1 MPDTFFTG
9 PPHWGWYIVAYF
21 FIGGIAGGA
30 FVISSLLTLFGRAED
45 HPVVHLGYYLA
56 CAGALASGALLTLD
70 LTRPDRFW
78 HMLVQSHTGAP
89 MLKLWSPMSVG
100 AWGVLGFGFVATLA
114 AAGALAESGRPRFA
128 RFAPLARGAPGVLIA
143 GAGSLLGFFLAGYT
157 GVLLSVTNRPVWA
170 DSNFVGLLFLLSAA
184 SSGAA
189 ALILLGHWFGAVH
202 AATQRWLAQFDR
214 AALFLELVA
223 LMVFLVSLG
232 PVARVFV
239 SPWGA
244 LLLLGVFG
252 AGIAAPL
259 VLEARGEAAAR
270 GVRTAALVLSGSLIL
285 RIVIVFSSQQTY
297 VAGTGVVT
305 P

>member
-30 FVISSLLTLFGRAED
+30 FVISSLLTLFGRRED
-45 HPVVHLGYYLA
+45 RPVVHLGYYVA
-56 CAGALASGALLTLD
+56 CVGALASGALLTMD

-78 HMLVQSHTGAP
+78 HMLVQSHTLTP

-100 AWGVLGFGFVATLA
+100 AWGVLGFGAVATLA
-114 AAGALAESGRPRFA
+114 AAGALAESGRARFA
-128 RFAPLARGAPGVLIA
+128 MFAPLAGGAPRMLVA
-143 GAGSLLGFFLAGYT
+143 ASGSLLGFFLAGYT

-170 DSNFVGLLFLLSAA
+170 DSNFVGLLFLVSAA

-189 ALILLGHWFGAVH
+189 ALLLLGDWYGGMH
-202 AATQRWLAQFDR
+202 AASRHWLARFDR
-214 AALFLELVA
+214 AALVLELVA
-223 LMVFLVSLG
+223 LIVFLVSLG
-232 PVARVFV
+232 RVARVFV
-239 SPWGA
+239 SVWGA
-244 LLLLGVFG
+244 LLLLGVVG

-259 VLEARGEAAAR
+259 VLQARGEAAR
-270 GVRTAALVLSGSLIL
+270 GARTAGLVLAGTLIL
-285 RIVIVFSSQQTY
+285 RVAIVFASQQTY
-297 VAGTGVVT
+297 VAGAGVVT